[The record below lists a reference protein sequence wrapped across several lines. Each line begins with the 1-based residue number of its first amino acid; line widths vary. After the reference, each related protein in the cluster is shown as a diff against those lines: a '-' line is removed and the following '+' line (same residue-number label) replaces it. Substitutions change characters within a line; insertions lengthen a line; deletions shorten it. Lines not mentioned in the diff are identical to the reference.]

1 MAPIIRHLREVIVR
15 RRSGYLHGYEAT
27 QEIRRHEQSTTRHL
41 PIIALT
47 GYASPEDAAKCRQA
61 GMDDVVTK
69 PMTLPAL
76 REKLE
81 RLLALPAFQSH

>member
-1 MAPIIRHLREVIVR
+1 MR

>member
-1 MAPIIRHLREVIVR
+1 MAPIIRHLREVIEG
-15 RRSGYLHGYEAT
+15 RSGYLHGYEAT
-27 QEIRRHEQSTTRHL
+27 QEIRRHEQNTTRHL

-47 GYASPEDAAKCRQA
+47 GHASPEDAEKCRQA

-69 PMTLPAL
+69 PMTLQVL

-81 RLLALPAFQSH
+81 HLLALPAFQSH